1 MLPTLFSRLT
11 LPLIGAPLFIVS
23 YPALVIAQCRAGI
36 IGTFPALNARPAA
49 ELDRWLT
56 EIETA
61 LGPDAVP
68 FGVNLIVH
76 ASNTRLAEDLATC
89 AAHRVPLIIT
99 SVGAPSAV
107 VETVHGYGGLVFH
120 DVTTLRHAEKALV
133 AGVDGL
139 ILVAAGAGGHAGL
152 LSPFALVEE
161 IRQIYTGPLVLSGA
175 ITRGHQIRAAQVMG
189 ADLAYMGTRFIATQE
204 ANASPDYKQA
214 LLAASARDIVY
225 TPVFTGIPANYL
237 SASIVAAGYDPA
249 KIVGGVTHPDF
260 TTAAGE
266 AKAWKDIWGAGHG
279 VGSIHDLPSVAEL
292 VERLRREYEGA
303 L

>member
-1 MLPTLFSRLT
+1 
-11 LPLIGAPLFIVS
+11 
-23 YPALVIAQCRAGI
+23 
-36 IGTFPALNARPAA
+36 
-49 ELDRWLT
+49 
-56 EIETA
+56 
-61 LGPDAVP
+61 
-68 FGVNLIVH
+68 
-76 ASNTRLAEDLATC
+76 
-89 AAHRVPLIIT
+89 LIIT

-120 DVTTLRHAEKALV
+120 DVTTLRHAEKALA

-161 IRQIYTGPLVLSGA
+161 IRQIYAGPLVLSGA

-189 ADLAYMGTRFIATQE
+189 ADLAYMGTRFIATAE

-214 LLAASARDIVY
+214 LLAASARDIIY

-249 KIVGGVTHPDF
+249 KIIGGATQPDF
-260 TTAAGE
+260 TPAAGE

-279 VGSIHDLPSVAEL
+279 VGSIHDLPSVAAL